1 MLRLFAPFTPF
12 VTEEVW
18 SWWQEG
24 SIHRAEWPNAAEIRA
39 LAADGDPALIA
50 DLAVVLSSVRRA
62 KSEAKV
68 SMKAEIESLTVSAPA
83 ATIARLQTA
92 AGDLSAVGRIKTVTW
107 TESEGSIE
115 TTATLATT
123 D

>member
-1 MLRLFAPFTPF
+1 M
-12 VTEEVW
+12 TEEAW

-24 SIHRAEWPNAAEIRA
+24 SIHRAEWPNAAEIRT

-68 SMKAEIESLTVSAPA
+68 SMKAEIESLTVGAPA

-92 AGDLSAVGRIKTVTW
+92 AGDLNAVGRIKTVTW
-107 TESEGSIE
+107 SNAEGPIE
-115 TTATLATT
+115 TTATLATAV
-123 D
+123 